1 MRKNGHIWEQSR
13 VYTARMKARDN
24 HVDCSTWGTPAWAS
38 RETHYAMTQ
47 PSDYGG
53 EIFPYF
59 NLVFYYYCNHYRRS
73 LPYKR
78 CANLEFRGRN
88 LLEGGVCSDIYL
100 TSSDH
105 ANSTQNNHITVKAFA
120 SSRQAFY
127 TGNSSGRP
135 ESYQNRR
142 LWTRGNSAH
151 IWARP
156 GLGPWPINKRNA
168 RLGISHRQTFAFLR
182 ESAGILL
189 VEDYLAWLCD

>member
-13 VYTARMKARDN
+13 VYTVRRKARDN

-88 LLEGGVCSDIYL
+88 LLEGGVCSDIGVCSYIL
-100 TSSDH
+100 PYILLSYQPSIRD
-105 ANSTQNNHITVKAFA
+105 NHITVKAFA
-120 SSRQAFY
+120 SSSQTFY

-151 IWARP
+151 IWAGP
-156 GLGPWPINKRNA
+156 GLGLWPINKRNA
-168 RLGISHRQTFAFLR
+168 RMGIPHRQTFAFLR
-182 ESAGILL
+182 ESAGI
-189 VEDYLAWLCD
+189 

>member
-1 MRKNGHIWEQSR
+1 MKQRRKRGEYIPANRQYLLRQYEANMEEEIKTLMRKNGHIWEQSR
-13 VYTARMKARDN
+13 VYTVRRKARDN

-88 LLEGGVCSDIYL
+88 WLEGGVCYTLPPIPYTWHPL
-100 TSSDH
+100 ITPIPPKTITS
-105 ANSTQNNHITVKAFA
+105 Q
-120 SSRQAFY
+120 
-127 TGNSSGRP
+127 
-135 ESYQNRR
+135 
-142 LWTRGNSAH
+142 
-151 IWARP
+151 
-156 GLGPWPINKRNA
+156 
-168 RLGISHRQTFAFLR
+168 
-182 ESAGILL
+182 
-189 VEDYLAWLCD
+189 